1 MFKISAFLNSW
12 KVDLSAPAFV
22 RGITYLIT
30 LGARTY
36 YNKNR
41 SAMAPAKLDKAQAQH
56 LFVDV
61 PHRYATQDW
70 SFQGV
75 ANEKT
80 RDFVRVTIGQ

>member
-22 RGITYLIT
+22 RGITYLIK
-30 LGARTY
+30 LRARTC

-41 SAMAPAKLDKAQAQH
+41 SAMAPAKLDKAQH